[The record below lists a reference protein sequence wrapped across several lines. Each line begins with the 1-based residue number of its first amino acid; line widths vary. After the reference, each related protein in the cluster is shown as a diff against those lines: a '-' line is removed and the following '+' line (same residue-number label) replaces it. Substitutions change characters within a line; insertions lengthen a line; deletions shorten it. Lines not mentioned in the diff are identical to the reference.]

1 MSRSRKILIV
11 GGLALVLWGMG
22 YGLFYAV
29 FVEHQTLDQLG
40 GSLAT
45 AFAKAAERKM
55 PESRAAL
62 GAYAD
67 TNFAYVRQVDV
78 HSHWIGLGM
87 LLIVLGVAFERVA
100 FDERKRFYL
109 AIALFLG
116 AAVFPIGVMLETVN
130 RGPGPKAVAIL
141 GSGLILLALA
151 ATSLGFARA
160 NAQR

>member
-1 MSRSRKILIV
+1 MSGSRKILIV

-22 YGLFYAV
+22 YGLYYAV
-29 FVEHQTLDQLG
+29 FVEHQTLDRLG

-45 AFAKAAERKM
+45 AFASAAERKM

-67 TNFAYVRQVDV
+67 ENFVYVRQVDV

-87 LLIVLGVAFERVA
+87 LLIVLGAAFERVS

-109 AIALFLG
+109 ALALLLG
-116 AAVFPIGVMLETVN
+116 AAIFPLGVMLETVN
-130 RGPGPKAVAIL
+130 RGSGPKAAAIL
-141 GSGLILLALA
+141 GSGLILFALA

-160 NAQR
+160 NAPR